1 MKNTLL
7 TAGAGEVAV
16 MVAGATAEAIPSPE
30 DVSTIG
36 QLIIQSIIAI
46 ITVIKIWR
54 DRRKSK

>member
-1 MKNTLL
+1 MKDTLL

-16 MVAGATAEAIPSPE
+16 MVTGVTAQALPTPD

-46 ITVIKIWR
+46 ITVIKIWK
-54 DRRKSK
+54 DRRKNK